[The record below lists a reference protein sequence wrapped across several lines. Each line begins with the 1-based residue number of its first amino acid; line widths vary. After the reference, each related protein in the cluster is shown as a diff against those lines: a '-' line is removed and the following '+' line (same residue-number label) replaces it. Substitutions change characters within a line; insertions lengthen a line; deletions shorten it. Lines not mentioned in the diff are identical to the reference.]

1 MPNVSFSA
9 ELRTLA
15 DPLWSRELTHPFVS
29 GIGDGTLDIEIFQ
42 FYLKQDYI
50 FLIEY
55 SRAIAIAAAKATDLE
70 DMAWFSRLLEET
82 LNTEMALHIDYCKEF
97 GIEKVEILATTA
109 QPGTHKYTQ
118 HLIST
123 AYSKSPLHT
132 AVAILPCAWG
142 YAEIGQELAKRK
154 TVPQSNL
161 YKKWID
167 MYSSEEF
174 EDLAKWLRSYIDREA
189 LLVSDEEKKALA
201 RAFLVSSEY
210 EYEFWDCSYK
220 MHIWSFE
227 T

>member
-1 MPNVSFSA
+1 MSNEKFSA
-9 ELRTLA
+9 ELRNLA

-29 GIGDGTLDIEIFQ
+29 GIGNGTLDVEIFQ

-55 SRAIAIAAAKATDLE
+55 SRAIAVAAAKATDLE

-97 GIEKVEILATTA
+97 GIEKAEILATTA
-109 QPGTHKYTQ
+109 QPGTHNYTQ
-118 HLIST
+118 HLLGT

-142 YAEIGQELAKRK
+142 YAEIGQKLAKRK
-154 TVPQSNL
+154 AVPQSNL
-161 YKKWID
+161 YKKWIY

-174 EDLAKWLRSYIDREA
+174 EDLARWLRSYIDREV
-189 LLVSDEEKKALA
+189 LLIPDEEKKALE
-201 RAFLVSSEY
+201 RTFLVSSEY

-220 MHIWSFE
+220 MKIWSFE
-227 T
+227 E